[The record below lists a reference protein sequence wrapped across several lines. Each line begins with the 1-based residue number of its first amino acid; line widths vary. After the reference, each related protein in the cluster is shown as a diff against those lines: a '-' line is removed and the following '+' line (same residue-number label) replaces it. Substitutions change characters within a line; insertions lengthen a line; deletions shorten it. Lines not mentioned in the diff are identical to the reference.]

1 MKLPILL
8 LLSVCLLISISVF
21 AQQPEGQFWRT
32 YWYQRGAEFANPGFD
47 TRFQVNSPETVLHP
61 EFGQRI
67 EARENGMMLIPINE
81 DLRLINRT
89 ELYLEMWGGNPGTAN
104 KRLMINGRSTYPIQE
119 VGTFNKNCTHQYPT
133 LYVQPTDLVNGYNA
147 LQFACDRGQSLWGNF
162 IVDNAALRIELRR
175 NHPDLQKA
183 GLMGFNALIKAEAVA
198 GKAETIRLLMSSSDD
213 NQIAAVDYQGFY
225 YDYDENGDT
234 ATFGW
239 HGMSKDKQ
247 PVAIIGTATQFPF
260 AVTWDTSMLP
270 EQQEM
275 AVRATIHFKN
285 KPELTYMTPVI
296 GGLGATKPKNTR
308 VTLYS
313 SRDLPVPFLSRAN
326 LKKSCT
332 IDLDIDPTRIEKAEL
347 NIVVRDGGAGS
358 GKNYFTLNGQPLNVA
373 GNSKQEVIF
382 SKIPLDPKILKRGKN
397 QLDVISETE
406 NHGLEIL
413 LPGPALMIRSK

>member
-147 LQFACDRGQSLWGNF
+147 HR
-162 IVDNAALRIELRR
+162 
-175 NHPDLQKA
+175 
-183 GLMGFNALIKAEAVA
+183 
-198 GKAETIRLLMSSSDD
+198 
-213 NQIAAVDYQGFY
+213 
-225 YDYDENGDT
+225 
-234 ATFGW
+234 
-239 HGMSKDKQ
+239 
-247 PVAIIGTATQFPF
+247 
-260 AVTWDTSMLP
+260 
-270 EQQEM
+270 
-275 AVRATIHFKN
+275 
-285 KPELTYMTPVI
+285 
-296 GGLGATKPKNTR
+296 
-308 VTLYS
+308 
-313 SRDLPVPFLSRAN
+313 
-326 LKKSCT
+326 
-332 IDLDIDPTRIEKAEL
+332 
-347 NIVVRDGGAGS
+347 
-358 GKNYFTLNGQPLNVA
+358 
-373 GNSKQEVIF
+373 
-382 SKIPLDPKILKRGKN
+382 
-397 QLDVISETE
+397 
-406 NHGLEIL
+406 
-413 LPGPALMIRSK
+413 